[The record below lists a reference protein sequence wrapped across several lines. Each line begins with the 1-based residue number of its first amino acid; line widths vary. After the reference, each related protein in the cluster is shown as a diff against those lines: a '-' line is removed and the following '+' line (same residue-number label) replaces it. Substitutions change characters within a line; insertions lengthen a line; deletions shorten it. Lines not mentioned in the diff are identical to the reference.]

1 MPVPVLSLDELQ
13 GEEETGWG
21 RAAGHVP
28 GDQPV
33 RGRTRVPPNPGER
46 PRPSTYGRASGRRV
60 PRARDAWRASRPGL
74 FSSLLQ
80 NVTSGPGRR
89 AAAAA
94 APGFISSPHPISK
107 SQILLR
113 VAVPAAGFRAFF
125 CVRCGARKATREAL
139 LPWRENI
146 SPCVRHGWVTRVGTG
161 GALCGSFGGRGTG
174 IPTVHPV
181 IARDGPTAPARLQ
194 SEWGDGT
201 RGQRVGGVVVL
212 LPSGHQKSSPKRGEG
227 EQSTRAHG
235 GSAGIEN
242 FRLPIRPS
250 PPTYPPL
257 PSPALN
263 PNSPCRRPAP

>member
-1 MPVPVLSLDELQ
+1 M
-13 GEEETGWG
+13 GARRGT
-21 RAAGHVP
+21 RA

-46 PRPSTYGRASGRRV
+46 PRPSTSGRRV

-80 NVTSGPGRR
+80 NVLSGPGRR

-125 CVRCGARKATREAL
+125 CVRCGARAATREAL

-146 SPCVRHGWVTRVGTG
+146 SPCARHGSGHTCRHEGSP
-161 GALCGSFGGRGTG
+161 CGWFGGRGSG
-174 IPTVHPV
+174 IRPYTYVACPLGRRV
-181 IARDGPTAPARLQ
+181 APA
-194 SEWGDGT
+194 GGAV
-201 RGQRVGGVVVL
+201 RVAL
-212 LPSGHQKSSPKRGEG
+212 SFFSLCSS
-227 EQSTRAHG
+227 
-235 GSAGIEN
+235 
-242 FRLPIRPS
+242 
-250 PPTYPPL
+250 
-257 PSPALN
+257 
-263 PNSPCRRPAP
+263 